1 MFNKVVMFDTE
12 NVILTRDRLY
22 QRCFSSVVLT
32 DPLLMAFPEDGE
44 LSIAELLENLDVLNY
59 HFYYGK
65 ALMNAFRSIDRD
77 GDGVIR

>member
-1 MFNKVVMFDTE
+1 MLSLLETGYN
-12 NVILTRDRLY
+12 R
-22 QRCFSSVVLT
+22 SVALT
-32 DPLLMAFPEDGE
+32 DPLLMVFPEDGE
-44 LSIAELLENLDVLNY
+44 LSIAELLDNLDVLNY